1 MTELNAPY
9 FSKPMHLLNLEKD
22 IKLDRKNEFWSFG
35 GTLCIPNAS
44 DKIGKDLINDHAK
57 HGVEYIIRVDMSY

>member
-22 IKLDRKNEFWSFG
+22 IKLDRKNEF
-35 GTLCIPNAS
+35 
-44 DKIGKDLINDHAK
+44 
-57 HGVEYIIRVDMSY
+57 